1 MTAKNRTA
9 RRLELPPE
17 LLERL
22 EAAAAGQGRD
32 AAEYARQGLELL
44 LALDEY
50 PAGPPGETEEDAAR
64 RLLTLLR
71 LMRPLYDR
79 LFPVPENPDSTD
91 IIRAGR
97 GHIDAFNRIDG
108 HHLNDYREWE
118 LRRRLGE
125 PVEEPTPNW

>member
-79 LFPVPENPDSTD
+79 LFPLPQEFDSVD
-91 IIRAGR
+91 LLRS
-97 GHIDAFNRIDG
+97 GHGAVDSFNLVDG
-108 HHLNDYREWE
+108 HNLNDYREWE

-125 PVEEPTPNW
+125 HDEEIFRW

>member
-22 EAAAAGQGRD
+22 EAAAGPGRD

-50 PAGPPGETEEDAAR
+50 PAGPPGESEEDAAR

-79 LFPVPENPDSTD
+79 LFPMPQEFDSVD
-91 IIRAGR
+91 LLRSAHGAV
-97 GHIDAFNRIDG
+97 DAFNLVDG
-108 HHLNDYREWE
+108 HNLNDYREWE

-125 PVEEPTPNW
+125 HDEEIFRW